1 MDRQLKAVL
10 LAGSLRPTSLH
21 AALGQPEVCL
31 PIGKKG
37 SLLDAWLNLL
47 SQIEELKDIRV
58 VLKATCDVEA
68 ALAIQSVKPK
78 FKRSKQSVR
87 MLSEPRAWRG
97 AAGILSD
104 VTGDLDAKDEVLV
117 IEALRLPPKSL
128 APVIK
133 VLAKHKND
141 SIGGVFGVIGKDE
154 PAGVYIL
161 KRSALLDVPQ
171 FGYFDLKEQLLPA
184 LSKSKQALTTA
195 RLGERSHPIR
205 DRQEYLSAMRAS
217 VSDSISSDGDF
228 KRISRQAT
236 VSSSAILD
244 GLCVVEKGAAIGDG
258 AVVHNSVILQGAVI
272 GENAV
277 ISNSV
282 VGMSVAVSP
291 QQKVINKI
299 ITEPTLTSAQSEYAR
314 QAMAG

>member
-1 MDRQLKAVL
+1 MEGQLIAVL
-10 LAGSLRPTSLH
+10 LAGSLRPTPLH

-31 PIGKKG
+31 PIGNKG

-47 SQIEELKDIRV
+47 GKINEIRDIRV

-68 ALAIQSVKPK
+68 MLALQSVKPK
-78 FKRSKQSVR
+78 SKRSKQSVR

-97 AAGILSD
+97 AAGILRD
-104 VTGDLDAKDEVLV
+104 VTGDLDSAGAVLV

-128 APVIK
+128 APVIN
-133 VLAKHKND
+133 VSAKHSNN

-171 FGYFDLKEQLLPA
+171 FGYFDLKEQLLPV
-184 LSKSKQALTTA
+184 LCKSGQALTTA
-195 RLGERSHPIR
+195 RLGEQSHPIR
-205 DRQEYLSAMRAS
+205 DRQEYLSALRVS
-217 VSDSISSDGDF
+217 VSKSISSDGNF
-228 KRISRQAT
+228 KRIAPQVT

-244 GLCVVEKGAAIGDG
+244 GLCVVEKDAAIGDG
-258 AVVHNSVILQGAVI
+258 AVVHDSVILQGAVI

-291 QQKVINKI
+291 RQKVVNQI
-299 ITEPTLTSAQSEYAR
+299 ITEPTLTIAQSEYAR
-314 QAMAG
+314 RAMAG